1 MSKHIIVPVDSSEQ
15 AEKALAYAVE
25 ENPDADL
32 TLVHAYGLQEHAGH
46 GAVVELTSEALNAA
60 EEQAADILESAQDV
74 AEEAGYDGD
83 IETVAE
89 SGDPEEVITGQA
101 EDADAVYIGSHGR
114 EGSARVLLG
123 SVAEKVVRRAPVP
136 VTVVK

>member
-1 MSKHIIVPVDSSEQ
+1 MAKQIIVPVDSSEQ
-15 AEKALAYAVE
+15 STKALSYAVE
-25 ENPDADL
+25 EEPDAEL
-32 TLVHAYGLQEHAGH
+32 TLIHAYGLGTQAGR
-46 GAVVELTSEALNAA
+46 GAVVQPTSEAIDAS
-60 EEQAADILESAQDV
+60 EEQAEEVLAAAQDAAV
-74 AEEAGYDGD
+74 DAGHEGT

-89 SGDPEEVITGQA
+89 VGDPEKVITAHA

-114 EGSARVLLG
+114 KGTARVLLG